1 MTLLFSRLRAAQ
13 RSIPLAGEQKEKR
26 EALATQLQT
35 TLAQTAVANNQPRP
49 VSEEDAKRLEALGYV
64 Q

>member
-26 EALATQLQT
+26 Q
-35 TLAQTAVANNQPRP
+35 AVEPRCGHS
-49 VSEEDAKRLEALGYV
+49 VGAA
-64 Q
+64 